1 MSWKAELIEA
11 LGPYGEPAETPE
23 GVLFE
28 LVDEESGVYD
38 RLAFYVEDPLKEDA
52 LVRALIEA
60 IRDLTDH
67 DLPGRNVFAFGFRPD
82 FNGEVIGLSF
92 FEARPGK
99 GAVFGRVPSK
109 VVEIA
114 ERNGLSLQRCDGE
127 GIGLPRGY
135 TRGDF
140 EELVKLVEA
149 VAFEW

>member
-1 MSWKAELIEA
+1 MDWKIDLIEA
-11 LGPYGEPAETPE
+11 LKPYGEPVETPE

-52 LVRALIEA
+52 LEEVLVEVIK
-60 IRDLTDH
+60 DLTDH

-82 FNGEVIGLSF
+82 FSGEVIGLSF

-99 GAVFGRVPSK
+99 GAVLGEVPPK

-114 ERNGLSLQRCDGE
+114 ERNGLSFQRGE
-127 GIGLPRGY
+127 GGGIGLPREHTGE
-135 TRGDF
+135 DF
-140 EELVKLVEA
+140 EALIKLVEA
-149 VAFEW
+149 LAFEW

>member
-1 MSWKAELIEA
+1 MEWKIDLIEA
-11 LGPYGEPAETPE
+11 LKPYGEPVETPE

-52 LVRALIEA
+52 LAEVLIEA
-60 IRDLTDH
+60 IKDLTDH

-82 FNGEVIGLSF
+82 FSGEVIGLSF

-99 GAVFGRVPSK
+99 GAVVGEVPPK
-109 VVEIA
+109 VVETA
-114 ERNGLSLQRCDGE
+114 ERNGLSFQRCEGN
-127 GIGLPRGY
+127 GIGLPKDYSG
-135 TRGDF
+135 GDF